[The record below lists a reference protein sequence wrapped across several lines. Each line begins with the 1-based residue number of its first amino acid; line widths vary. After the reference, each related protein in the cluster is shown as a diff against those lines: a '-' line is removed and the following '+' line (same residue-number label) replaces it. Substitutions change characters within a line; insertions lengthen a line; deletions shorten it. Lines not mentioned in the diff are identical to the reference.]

1 MSTISDYFGLDDA
14 EDTIRTICFFISL
27 IIVTVAILF
36 FVLIISH
43 LHCFPKSPL
52 IVDYQPEMDLGYVK
66 PYSTLS
72 ASFATICIIVG
83 FTIYPVCTRWSCWD
97 PGLDAMYSILLL
109 DSYTFAKFFLY
120 MIFIGHLFNVYYLP
134 LYQSPKWAWYFLWM
148 LLIIMLTTTLILNMG
163 YGLDFARGDFTR
175 DDMLDSVE
183 MVCSATYLIA
193 DSILSIFSMI
203 MFLRPIY
210 SRHFRNPVSPLSP
223 NADKAKAI
231 LKKYEAVSVLQLI
244 AALSYQISTIT
255 LIVLIFNDAPIGV
268 RTSFNDICNLIMMID
283 CALLMI
289 CIHIGFARIQT
300 VCNLQIT

>member
-1 MSTISDYFGLDDA
+1 MSQHSD
-14 EDTIRTICFFISL
+14 IRAF
-27 IIVTVAILF
+27 
-36 FVLIISH
+36 
-43 LHCFPKSPL
+43 KS
-52 IVDYQPEMDLGYVK
+52 
-66 PYSTLS
+66 
-72 ASFATICIIVG
+72 SF
-83 FTIYPVCTRWSCWD
+83 
-97 PGLDAMYSILLL
+97 LL
-109 DSYTFAKFFLY
+109 
-120 MIFIGHLFNVYYLP
+120 
-134 LYQSPKWAWYFLWM
+134 
-148 LLIIMLTTTLILNMG
+148 LILNMG

-210 SRHFRNPVSPLSP
+210 SRHFRNPVSSLSP

-289 CIHIGFARIQT
+289 FIHIGFARIQT